1 MSDEIRL
8 NHAAPTFLVSDVGAT
23 TEWYQNEL
31 GFEYSTFPKNPP
43 FVYASMWRDGVEL
56 MLLRLEGYEKPDM
69 TKLRPSGCWDAY
81 IRMRGVRGLYEILK
95 DRPFIRMQLTKQSY
109 GDSEFEV
116 IDPNGYIL
124 VFSEL
129 IADDGNNN
137 SIQTRRSEG
146 A

>member
-1 MSDEIRL
+1 MDTNTQINWSLANLSDEIRL

-23 TEWYQNEL
+23 TEWYQTEL
-31 GFEYSTFPKNPP
+31 GFECSTFPKNPP

-69 TKLRPSGCWDAY
+69 AKLRPSGCWDAY
-81 IRMRGVRGLYEILK
+81 IRMNGVDKLYALLK
-95 DRPFIRMQLTKQSY
+95 DRPFIRMHLRRQSY
-109 GDSEFEV
+109 GDTEFEI

-129 IADDGNNN
+129 V
-137 SIQTRRSEG
+137 
-146 A
+146 